1 MIHVLLYLQAHN
13 SLLELALE
21 EEKHVAKKKVSF
33 SQIKMLE
40 FFFFLI

>member
-1 MIHVLLYLQAHN
+1 MIHVLLFLQAHN

-33 SQIKMLE
+33 SQIRILE
-40 FFFFLI
+40 ICIF